1 MMSFAAQGCLGQP
14 SQPEQ
19 LPSLS
24 CHSQGFACLLVC
36 RQHVEQLEQLLKLS
50 EEDKQRL
57 EQQRLPRPGK
67 GRRVTQC
74 HSLELHDPV
83 EEGKADKENMLQDM
97 SKEDHERRLAAGV
110 IALWGLNKANLR
122 RCNSI

>member
-1 MMSFAAQGCLGQP
+1 M
-14 SQPEQ
+14 
-19 LPSLS
+19 
-24 CHSQGFACLLVC
+24 
-36 RQHVEQLEQLLKLS
+36 EQLEQLLKLS